1 MDISNAIESLRND
14 FSSVDSFVNE
24 LYDKYFQT
32 YFAEEERL
40 YARFKSASTPV
51 TDDELEWI
59 ITSLPLDLYGASNAL
74 AQFKSHYEIVK
85 LNLKQSKQSRAEAP
99 SDATDVQEYQV
110 MSIVYEAVINRV
122 ERQIAFSKELIMGAK
137 KVWDARRKT
146 EQTPIKEVTP
156 TLPDYNGVASTYIKG
171 QLERGGII

>member
-1 MDISNAIESLRND
+1 MDISNAIESLRTD
-14 FSSVDSFVNE
+14 FSSVDSFVSE

-40 YARFKSASTPV
+40 YDRFKSASTPV
-51 TDDELEWI
+51 TDEELEWI

-85 LNLKQSKQSRAEAP
+85 LNLKQTKHSKTEVP
-99 SDATDVQEYQV
+99 SDVTDLQEYQV

-146 EQTPIKEVTP
+146 EQTPIKETTP
-156 TLPDYNGVASTYIKG
+156 TLPDYNGIAGTYIKG
-171 QLERGGII
+171 